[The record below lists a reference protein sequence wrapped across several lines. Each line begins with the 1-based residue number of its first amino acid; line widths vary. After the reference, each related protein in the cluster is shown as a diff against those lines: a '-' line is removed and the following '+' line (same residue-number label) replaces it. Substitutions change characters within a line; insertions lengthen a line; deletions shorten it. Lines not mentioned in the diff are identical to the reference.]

1 MLYHHF
7 LSRCFLVSR
16 NQIAYLRLILESYDG
31 LAFMRTLDP
40 SRAVVEIGYSPTRR
54 RDAEA
59 LILALE
65 KETGLTEIP
74 PPEDYQP
81 L

>member
-1 MLYHHF
+1 MLHDQF

-16 NQIAYLRLILESYDG
+16 NQIAYLRFIIESYDG
-31 LAFMRTLDP
+31 VAFLRTLDP
-40 SRAVVEIGYSPTRR
+40 RRAVVEIGYSPTRR

-59 LILALE
+59 LIRSLE
-65 KETGLTEIP
+65 EETGLTEIP